1 MLNKLLI
8 FIAMVFTFSNINT
21 INTFYS
27 TEADEIEPVKWANC
41 SLFKITSY
49 FVKEEENLATM

>member
-8 FIAMVFTFSNINT
+8 FIAMVFTFSN

-49 FVKEEENLATM
+49 FLEEEGNLATM